1 VAEHV
6 IGTLADFPPGS
17 QTIVSIGKLNLGVF
31 NVDGE
36 LYALPNI
43 CPHQFGP
50 ICTGPVT
57 GAMQSD
63 EAHDWDTFWTMEGR
77 VLTCPWHGI
86 EFDITTG
93 VALATDRYKVRQY
106 AIRVL
111 GDEVLIRVG

>member
-1 VAEHV
+1 MAEHI
-6 IGTLADFPPGS
+6 IGRLEDFPPGS
-17 QTIVSIGKLNLGVF
+17 HTVVAIGKANIGVF

-50 ICTGPVT
+50 LCTGPVT

-63 EAHDWDTFWTMEGR
+63 AAHDWDTFWTMEGR
-77 VLTCPWHGI
+77 VITCPWHGI

-93 VALATDRYKVRQY
+93 RALFSDKLKVRQY
-106 AIRVL
+106 NLAVVDDQVCVTL
-111 GDEVLIRVG
+111 